1 VQTMTRRGIEWL
13 STAADDPAACRAR
26 WKDDPRAPY
35 TFPTGRH
42 FDVVAIGQRTGMEV
56 FDQLK
61 RREMPLGP
69 AMVDMGARQVGFF
82 LTPRSRERFERALG
96 READGGPMPVFKYLE
111 AGSCVVAPGPL
122 PLAGDRYQW
131 LNVPG
136 HRLEPS
142 PLRVVALAVML
153 VAAGRLIERI
163 NRYGEQ
169 YPTHP
174 AAAREELA
182 EVRPNAG

>member
-1 VQTMTRRGIEWL
+1 MTRRGIEWL
-13 STAADDPAACRAR
+13 SAAADDPAACRAR
-26 WKDDPRAPY
+26 WKGDPRAPH
-35 TFPTGRH
+35 TFSTGRY
-42 FDVVAIGQRTGMEV
+42 FDVVAVDQRTGLEV
-56 FDQLK
+56 FDQLR

-82 LTPRSRERFERALG
+82 LSPGSRERFERVLG
-96 READGGPMPVFKYLE
+96 REAENGSVPVFKYLD

-131 LNVPG
+131 LAAPA
-136 HRLEPS
+136 HRPEAS

-153 VAAGRLIERI
+153 VAANNLIERI

-169 YPTHP
+169 YPTHE

-182 EVRPNAG
+182 EARPDAG